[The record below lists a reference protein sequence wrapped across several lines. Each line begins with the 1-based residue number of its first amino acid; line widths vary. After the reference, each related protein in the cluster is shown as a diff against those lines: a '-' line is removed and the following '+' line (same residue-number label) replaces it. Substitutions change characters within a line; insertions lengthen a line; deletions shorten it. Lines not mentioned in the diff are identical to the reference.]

1 MFLIKIYQNLIVRRS
16 LVTLEFVDDTAG
28 VA

>member
-16 LVTLEFVDDTAG
+16 LVTLEFVDYTAG